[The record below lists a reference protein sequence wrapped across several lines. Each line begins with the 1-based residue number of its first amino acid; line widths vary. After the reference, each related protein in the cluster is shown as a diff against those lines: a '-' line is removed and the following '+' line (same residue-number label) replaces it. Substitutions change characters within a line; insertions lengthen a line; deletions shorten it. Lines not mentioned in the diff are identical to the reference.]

1 MSQAARNALA
11 AMLALLMVL
20 GPFLSLAPNAG
31 ARVTKEFSNGQKE
44 MELEFPAGTESY
56 KVNLTIPRSARLF
69 SAQVGVSG
77 EPLGSVLQYPKG
89 PALDLGLDGTV
100 DWEYWGPGYGALG
113 RQQVLSDNSTS
124 GKVLL
129 NGPGSDQSL
138 VLRLPAQANI
148 GSAVMRVTGGPNSAA
163 GWWNQSWLYRIPVNI
178 TNNRAVALGEILVDV
193 WVDTSGLNVKDT
205 KEFRVIYKPSGAGQL
220 EERPSQVVDEHTV
233 SGIIQDARVVFRTK
247 AIDPL
252 GNQQYYVYLSM
263 PSPPTSPMAGDFK
276 PNDIRNRPVVTG
288 SEVPSGAAPS
298 YFLKPGA
305 IAVSGTDLY
314 VADTEHHVVR
324 IFDAYGALKGTL
336 GTYGVSGKDNQ
347 HLNGPAGVAVGPD
360 GRIWVSDTQNNR
372 VQVFH
377 ADLSFNQSITDGTYI
392 FGNGNTNLTGP
403 HGLRVLSNGSMVLAD
418 TGNHL
423 VQRFKSDG
431 SPIDYIGSPGWSGN
445 DNDHFDTPYDVCV
458 REDNAIMVADWDN
471 HRVQLFD
478 SKLTFSG
485 TLGGMGAANGQFMF
499 PSGVECTGG
508 YTYVADTA
516 NHRVQV
522 FAGITYKR
530 QYGITGGPGLGVDQL
545 NQPTA
550 VIVDSRDVVHIADMG
565 NNRIVRIT
573 NLTVKVAAS
582 EGEYPKSPSID
593 VGADGLVEWA
603 YKGTLAG
610 PTSTGEIKV
619 RLNVATYA
627 GTPKTDPWGNR
638 YVDLPLK
645 VSAASQGSLTIDQID
660 IQYDLV
666 VLVNATGALAQ
677 LLASTPDSV
686 PSVTLP
692 IKVTALSGKLKLSN
706 VSVVYD
712 MPPTL
717 IGAIPSTYSV
727 EEDTSKA
734 HLIDLYG
741 YFKDDTD
748 PKENLTFALV
758 SSTNDTIVNVNL
770 ADGHFLSLDSF
781 NGTANDHW
789 HGTSQVVVS
798 CTNTRGM
805 KTVSNKFSVTV
816 HHVNHSPQFTSIPI
830 LTATEDQNYTYPA
843 KAQDVDGD
851 KVTYSLAY
859 GPKGMTLGPSTGLVR
874 WRPEGYQVGPQQV
887 EILADDGDPL
897 VGKARQVFN
906 VTVKNVNDQPIV
918 KSTPYSD
925 AKVGEEYMYSVIAE
939 DEDND
944 LLNYSLVKAPKG
956 MTIDKATGTIRW
968 TPQEGQQGTAKVSV
982 GISDG
987 TVTVNQ
993 DFDIK
998 VQSSGKVA
1006 GIPITYLLVGL
1017 GLLLLVIAIV
1027 AVAVVVSKRRK
1038 TRAPVKGRAAPK
1050 RTGRTIEEKV
1060 EAGEAEVIEEAP
1072 IREPEECPKC
1082 GDLIEDGL
1090 GYCSSC
1096 GHVVKREQEEPLY
1109 RPGKEPEAPPKTIT
1123 KVDPGPQR
1131 FDDLPKFHQTDG
1143 TVEIIDHGTIVVE
1156 REHEAPK
1163 AEAKPYWTPPKV
1175 EAQPVEAPPKAELK
1189 EEVKKE
1195 RPKEGPKKDDRSL
1208 EDILKALKD

>member
-1 MSQAARNALA
+1 MSQATRNALA
-11 AMLALLMVL
+11 IVLAVLMAL

-44 MELEFPAGTESY
+44 MEFDFPAGTESY
-56 KVNLTIPRSARLF
+56 KVNLTIPRSAQLF

-77 EPLGSVLQYPKG
+77 EPLGSVLTYPKG

-100 DWEYWGPGYGALG
+100 DWEFWGPGYGALG

-124 GKVLL
+124 GKVVL

-138 VLRLPAQANI
+138 ILRLPAQANI
-148 GSAVMRVTGGPNSAA
+148 ETAVMRVTGGPNSAA

-178 TNNRAVALGEILVDV
+178 TNNRAVALGEVLVDI

-205 KEFRVIYKPSGAGQL
+205 KEFRVIYKPPTGTQ
-220 EERPSQVVDEHTV
+220 EERPSQVVDEHAV

-252 GNQQYYVYLSM
+252 GNQQYYIYLSI
-263 PSPPTSPMAGDFK
+263 PSPPTPAMATDFK
-276 PNDIRNRPVVTG
+276 PNDIRNRPEATT
-288 SEVPSGAAPS
+288 SEVPSGTAPS

-314 VADTEHHVVR
+314 VADTDHHVVR
-324 IFDAYGALKGTL
+324 IFDAFGALKGTI
-336 GTYGVSGKDNQ
+336 GTYGSPGMDNK
-347 HLNGPAGVAVGPD
+347 HLNGPDGVAVGPD

-372 VQVFH
+372 VQVFLS
-377 ADLSFNQSITDGTYI
+377 DLSFNMSITDGTYI
-392 FGNGNTNLTGP
+392 FGNSNTNLTGP
-403 HGLRVLSNGSMVLAD
+403 HGLRVLANGTMVLAD
-418 TGNHL
+418 TGNHI
-423 VQRFKSDG
+423 VQRFKADG
-431 SPIDYIGSPGWSGN
+431 APIDFIGNPGWAGN

-458 REDNAIMVADWDN
+458 REDDAIMVADWNN

-478 SKLTFSG
+478 KHLAYSG
-485 TLGGMGAANGQFMF
+485 TLGAMGTANGQFMF

-550 VIVDSRDVVHIADMG
+550 VIVDSRSVVHIADMG
-565 NNRIVRIT
+565 NNRIVRAT

-582 EGEYPKSPSID
+582 DGEYPNTPNLDI
-593 VGADGLVEWA
+593 GADGLVEWS

-627 GTPKTDPWGNR
+627 ATPKTDKWGNR

-645 VSAASQGSLTIDQID
+645 VSAASQGTITVDQID

-666 VLVNATGALAQ
+666 VPVNATGAIAQ
-677 LLASTPDSV
+677 LLASTGESV

-717 IGAIPSTYSV
+717 IGDIPSTYSV
-727 EEDTSKA
+727 SEDGSKA

-748 PKENLTFALV
+748 PKDNLTFALV
-758 SSTNDTIVNVNL
+758 SATNGTIVNVGIV
-770 ADGHFLSLDSF
+770 DGHFLSLDSF

-798 CTNTRGM
+798 CTNTRGLTM
-805 KTVSNKFSVTV
+805 LSNKFSVIV
-816 HHVNHSPQFTSIPI
+816 RHVNHAPQFTSIPVLI
-830 LTATEDQNYTYPA
+830 ATEDQNYTYQV
-843 KAQDVDGD
+843 KAIDVDGD
-851 KVTYSLAY
+851 KINYTLAY
-859 GPKGMTLGPSTGLVR
+859 GPKGMTLDPATGTIR
-874 WRPEGYQVGPQQV
+874 WRPEGYQVGSQDV
-887 EILADDGDPL
+887 EVLADDGDPL
-897 VGKARQVFN
+897 VGKSRQAFN
-906 VTVKNVNDQPIV
+906 LTVKNVNDQPVV
-918 KSTPYSD
+918 KSTAVTD
-925 AKVGEEYMYSVIAE
+925 AKVGEEYMYALIAE

-944 LLNYSLVKAPKG
+944 ALNYSLVKAPKG
-956 MTIDKATGTIRW
+956 MTIDKSTGTIRW

-987 TVTVNQ
+987 TVTVTQ
-993 DFDIK
+993 DYQIK
-998 VQSSGKVA
+998 VQPSGKVA
-1006 GIPITYLLVGL
+1006 GIPIMYLAVGL
-1017 GLLLLVIAIV
+1017 GLLLLIMIIVVV
-1027 AVAVVVSKRRK
+1027 AVLVARRRK
-1038 TRAPVKGRAAPK
+1038 AHPPVKPRSAPK
-1050 RTGRTIEEKV
+1050 RTGRTIEETV
-1060 EAGEAEVIEEAP
+1060 EEGQAEEVEEAP
-1072 IREPEECPKC
+1072 IAEPEECPKC
-1082 GDLIEDGL
+1082 GDLIEDDL

-1096 GHVVKREQEEPLY
+1096 GYVVKKKHEEPLY

-1131 FDDLPKFHQTDG
+1131 FDELPKFEQKDG
-1143 TVEIIDHGTIVVE
+1143 SIEIVSHGTIVVE
-1156 REHEAPK
+1156 KEHEVPK
-1163 AEAKPYWTPPKV
+1163 AEAKPDWTPPKV
-1175 EAQPVEAPPKAELK
+1175 EDETNEEPPKAEVK
-1189 EEVKKE
+1189 EEVQAEK
-1195 RPKEGPKKDDRSL
+1195 PKEGPKKDDRSL
-1208 EDILKALKD
+1208 DDILKALKD